1 MKMAARSLTAT
12 QVAAELG
19 RSRDWLYANWRQLV
33 TDEKMPPPVGEQG
46 CLAWNAAQFY
56 AWLDRGLTPAQR
68 AACAA
73 YRAAMDAYRGE
84 PDPADTTFIASR
96 RAALRQ
102 QFEG

>member
-1 MKMAARSLTAT
+1 MAARSLTAT
-12 QVAAELG
+12 QVAAEFG
-19 RSRDWLYANWRQLV
+19 RSRDWLYAHWQRLV
-33 TDEKMPPPVGEQG
+33 ASEKMPPPVQEDG

-56 AWLDRGLTPAQR
+56 AWLDRDLTPPQR

-84 PDPADTTFIASR
+84 PDPADTTYVAHR
-96 RAALRQ
+96 RAALSR

>member
-1 MKMAARSLTAT
+1 MAARSLTAL

-19 RSRDWLYANWRQLV
+19 RSRDWLYENWRGLV
-33 TDEKMPPPVGEQG
+33 AREKMPMPVGESG

-56 AWLDRGLTPAQR
+56 AWLDRDLTVAQR

-84 PDPADTTFIASR
+84 PDPADTTYIAHR

>member
-1 MKMAARSLTAT
+1 MAARSLTAT

-19 RSRDWLYANWRQLV
+19 RSRDWLYDHWRNLV
-33 TDEKMPPPVGEQG
+33 AHEKMPPPVGEAG
-46 CLAWNAAQFY
+46 CLAWNSGQFY
-56 AWLDRGLTPAQR
+56 AWLDRDLAPQQR
-68 AACAA
+68 AAAAA

-84 PDPADTTFIASR
+84 QDPADTNYVAHR

>member
-1 MKMAARSLTAT
+1 MAARSLTAL

-19 RSRDWLYANWRQLV
+19 RSRDWLYEHWRDLV
-33 TDEKMPPPVGEQG
+33 AREKMPPPVGEAG

-56 AWLDRGLTPAQR
+56 AWLDRDLTLAQR

-84 PDPADTTFIASR
+84 PDPADTTYIAHR